1 MAFIMLILSK
11 VAELLRLIN
20 TIMKITFLVPPPI
33 DGKIPERVAG
43 CAYLLYYVPNV
54 FLLSAAAVLEKE
66 GYEVKYIETTI
77 KKWDQK
83 RFRAFLREDLSD
95 IYCFYSV
102 NLSQKTDIQ
111 ALCDIREI
119 RGNVPIVYFGP
130 APSDRPA
137 EFVVDENSY
146 VVRGE
151 PEYTMLELVKALE
164 AKSIINGIQSVS
176 FRNKSRTHISHGLMK
191 NTPPQS
197 PPSQGGE
204 AGVENTFSDEIVHN
218 ANREPIEDLD
228 SLPFPARHLLEERNV
243 YYNPKLGMRPFT
255 AVCTSRGCS
264 YRCIYCVP
272 SSLSF
277 SRELEYKHYM
287 EKKPPVRKRS
297 PENII
302 EEFKLLKSQGYKAV
316 NIQDDQFVWGEERT
330 VKICEG
336 IRDLDIIWGCSARSD
351 HLTEPIV
358 KAMSEAHCKFIDL
371 GVESFNQKILDYVK
385 KDIDVKKNEEAIKL
399 VKKYGISAKI
409 NIMFGASPLET
420 MDTIKKNMEEVKRL
434 KVDQVMYN
442 IANPFPGTE
451 FYKIAKENEL
461 FVYGDYKPV
470 NVAKEANIAYPHL
483 GKTDLEKAVRRANFE
498 FFLTPRFILKNIRR
512 LGSLD
517 SLKAMF
523 RKLF

>member
-1 MAFIMLILSK
+1 
-11 VAELLRLIN
+11 
-20 TIMKITFLVPPPI
+20 MKITFLVPPPI
-33 DGKIPERVAG
+33 DGNVPERVAG
-43 CAYLLYYVPNV
+43 CAYLLYYVPNI
-54 FLLSAAAVLEKE
+54 FLLSAAAVLEKS
-66 GYEVKYIETTI
+66 GFEVRYIETTI
-77 KKWDQK
+77 KKWD
-83 RFRAFLREDLSD
+83 RGHFLSFLKEDLSD
-95 IYCFYSV
+95 VYSIYSV
-102 NLSQKTDIQ
+102 NLSQETDMQ
-111 ALCDIREI
+111 ALQDIRRI
-119 RGNVPIVYFGP
+119 RGDVPVIFFGP

-137 EFVVDENSY
+137 EFVADAHTY

-151 PEYTMLELVKALE
+151 PEYTMRELIQALNTR
-164 AKSIINGIQSVS
+164 SGIHGIKSVS
-176 FRNKSRTHISHGLMK
+176 FYN
-191 NTPPQS
+191 N
-197 PPSQGGE
+197 
-204 AGVENTFSDEIVHN
+204 EIVHN
-218 ANREPIEDLD
+218 ATREPIENLD
-228 SLPFPARHLLEERNV
+228 VLPFPARHLLEEKDI

-277 SRELEYKHYM
+277 SRELEYKHYFD
-287 EKKPPVRKRS
+287 KKPPVRKRS

-302 EEFKLLKSQGYKAV
+302 EEFTLLKSQGYKAV
-316 NIQDDQFVWGEERT
+316 NVQDDQFVWGEERT

-336 IRDLDIIWGCSARSD
+336 IKDLGIVWGCSARSD

-358 KAMSEAHCKFIDL
+358 KVMAAAHCKFIDL
-371 GVESFNQKILDYVK
+371 GVESFNQEILDYVK

-420 MDTIKKNMEEVKRL
+420 TETIKKNMEEVKRL

-442 IANPFPGTE
+442 IANPFPGTD
-451 FYKIAKENEL
+451 FYRTAKDNNL

-483 GKTDLEKAVRRANFE
+483 SKTDLEKAVRRANFE
-498 FFLTPRFILKNIRR
+498 FFLSPRFILKNIRR
-512 LGSLD
+512 LGSFD

>member
-1 MAFIMLILSK
+1 
-11 VAELLRLIN
+11 
-20 TIMKITFLVPPPI
+20 MKITFLVPPPT

-43 CAYLLYYVPNV
+43 CAYLLYYVPNI
-54 FLLSAAAVLEKE
+54 FLLSAAAILEKS
-66 GYEVKYIETTI
+66 GYEVRYVETTI
-77 KKWDQK
+77 KKWD
-83 RFRAFLREDLSD
+83 REHFLTFLNEDRSD
-95 IYCFYSV
+95 VYCLYSV
-102 NLSQKTDIQ
+102 NLSQNTDSR
-111 ALCDIREI
+111 AHGDIREV
-119 RGNVPIVYFGP
+119 RGEAPIVFFGP

-137 EFVVDENSY
+137 EFVVDDNSY

-151 PEYTMLELVKALE
+151 PEYTMLELVQALE
-164 AKSIINGIQSVS
+164 TKSTMSGIKSLS
-176 FRNKSRTHISHGLMK
+176 FRDRGKIIHTS
-191 NTPPQS
+191 
-197 PPSQGGE
+197 
-204 AGVENTFSDEIVHN
+204 
-218 ANREPIEDLD
+218 NREPIEDLD
-228 SLPFPARHLLEERNV
+228 LLPFPARHLLEERDA
-243 YYNPKLGMRPFT
+243 YHNPKLGKRPFT
-255 AVCTSRGCS
+255 AVYTSRGCS

-277 SRELEYKHYM
+277 SRELEYKHYLD
-287 EKKPPVRKRS
+287 KKPPVRKRS

-302 EEFKLLKSQGYKAV
+302 DEFQLLKSQGYKAV
-316 NIQDDQFVWGEERT
+316 NVQDDQFVWGEERT

-336 IRDLDIIWGCSARSD
+336 IKDLGLVWGCSARSD
-351 HLTEPIV
+351 HLNEPIV
-358 KAMSEAHCKFIDL
+358 KAMAAAHCKFIDL
-371 GVESFNQKILDYVK
+371 GVESFNQEILDFIK
-385 KDIDVKKNEEAIKL
+385 KDIDVRKNEEAINL

-420 MDTIKKNMEEVKRL
+420 LDTIKKNMKEVKRL

-451 FYKIAKENEL
+451 FYNIARENNL

-483 GKTDLEKAVRRANFE
+483 SKTALENAVRRANYE

>member
-1 MAFIMLILSK
+1 
-11 VAELLRLIN
+11 
-20 TIMKITFLVPPPI
+20 MKITFLVPPPI

-43 CAYLLYYVPNV
+43 CAYLLYYVPNI
-54 FLLSAAAVLEKE
+54 FLLSAAAVLEKA
-66 GYEVKYIETTI
+66 GYEAKYIETTI

-83 RFRAFLREDLSD
+83 QFRAFLREDLSD
-95 IYCFYSV
+95 IYSFYSV
-102 NLSQKTDIQ
+102 NLSQETDLQ
-111 ALCDIREI
+111 ALKDIREI
-119 RGNVPIVYFGP
+119 RGNIPVIFFGP

-137 EFVVDENSY
+137 EFVVDKNSY

-151 PEYTMLELVKALE
+151 PEYTMLELAKALD
-164 AKSIINGIQSVS
+164 AKLNIKGIKSVS
-176 FRNKSRTHISHGLMK
+176 FR
-191 NTPPQS
+191 
-197 PPSQGGE
+197 
-204 AGVENTFSDEIVHN
+204 ENEEIIHN
-218 ANREPIEDLD
+218 ANREPIEDID
-228 SLPFPARHLLEERNV
+228 VLPFPARHLLEERDV
-243 YYNPKLGMRPFT
+243 YYNPKLGVRPFT

-277 SRELEYKHYM
+277 SRELEYKHYFN
-287 EKKPPVRKRS
+287 KKPPVRKRS

-316 NIQDDQFVWGEERT
+316 NVQDDQFVWGEERT
-330 VKICEG
+330 IKICEG
-336 IRDLDIIWGCSARSD
+336 IRDLGIVWGCSARSD

-358 KAMSEAHCKFIDL
+358 KAMADAHCKFIDL
-371 GVESFNQKILDYVK
+371 GVESFNQEILDYVK
-385 KDIDVKKNEEAIKL
+385 KDIDVKKNEEAIAL
-399 VKKYGISAKI
+399 VRKYGINAKI

-420 MDTIKKNMEEVKRL
+420 PETIKKNMEEVKRL

-442 IANPFPGTE
+442 IANPFPGTD
-451 FYKIAKENEL
+451 FYKIAKENKL

-483 GKTDLEKAVRRANFE
+483 GKDALEKAVRRANFE
-498 FFLTPRFILKNIRR
+498 FFLTPRFIVKNIRR

>member
-1 MAFIMLILSK
+1 
-11 VAELLRLIN
+11 
-20 TIMKITFLVPPPI
+20 MKITFLVPPPI
-33 DGKIPERVAG
+33 NAKIPERVAG
-43 CAYLLYYVPNV
+43 CAYLLYYVPNI
-54 FLLSAAAVLEKE
+54 FLLSAAAVLEKA
-66 GYEVKYIETTI
+66 GFEVKYIETTI
-77 KKWDQK
+77 KKWD
-83 RFRAFLREDLSD
+83 RGHFLSFLREDLSD
-95 IYCFYSV
+95 VYCFYSV
-102 NLSQKTDIQ
+102 NLSQNTDLQ
-111 ALCDIREI
+111 ALKDIREI
-119 RGNVPIVYFGP
+119 RGDVPIIFFGP

-137 EFVVDENSY
+137 EFVVDDYAY

-151 PEYTMLELVKALE
+151 PEYTMLELTKALE
-164 AKSIINGIQSVS
+164 KNSALYGIKSVS
-176 FRNKSRTHISHGLMK
+176 FRK
-191 NTPPQS
+191 NGS
-197 PPSQGGE
+197 IL
-204 AGVENTFSDEIVHN
+204 NN

-228 SLPFPARHLLEERNV
+228 ALPFPARHLLEERDV
-243 YYNPKLGMRPFT
+243 YYNPKLGKRPFT

-277 SRELEYKHYM
+277 SRELEYKHHVG
-287 EKKPPVRKRS
+287 KKPPVRKRS

-302 EEFKLLKSQGYKAV
+302 EEFKLLKSQGYNAV
-316 NIQDDQFVWGEERT
+316 NVQDDQFVWGEERT
-330 VKICEG
+330 IKICEG
-336 IRDLDIIWGCSARSD
+336 IRDLDMVWGCSARSD
-351 HLTEPIV
+351 HLTEPVV
-358 KAMSEAHCKFIDL
+358 KAMAAAHCKFIDL
-371 GVESFNQKILDYVK
+371 GVESFNQEILDYVK
-385 KDIDVKKNEEAIKL
+385 KDIEVKKNEEAINL

-420 MDTIKKNMEEVKRL
+420 MATIQKNREEVKRL

-451 FYKIAKENEL
+451 FYKIAKESKL

-483 GKTDLEKAVRRANFE
+483 GKTELENAVRRANFE

-517 SLKAMF
+517 SMKAMF

>member
-1 MAFIMLILSK
+1 
-11 VAELLRLIN
+11 
-20 TIMKITFLVPPPI
+20 MKITFLVPPPI
-33 DGKIPERVAG
+33 DGNIPERVAG
-43 CAYLLYYVPNV
+43 CAYLLYYVPNI
-54 FLLSAAAVLEKE
+54 FLLSAAALLEKE
-66 GYEVKYIETTI
+66 GYEVKYIESTI
-77 KKWDQK
+77 KKWGMGQ
-83 RFRAFLREDLSD
+83 FQAFLKEDLSD
-95 IYCFYSV
+95 VYCFYSV
-102 NLSQKTDIQ
+102 NLSQETDTQ
-111 ALCDIREI
+111 ALNTIRTI
-119 RGNVPIVYFGP
+119 RGNVPVVFFGP

-137 EFVVDENSY
+137 EFLLDENSY

-151 PEYTMLELVKALE
+151 PEYTMLELVKSLE
-164 AKSIINGIQSVS
+164 TRQKIQGIKSVS
-176 FRNKSRTHISHGLMK
+176 FK
-191 NTPPQS
+191 
-197 PPSQGGE
+197 
-204 AGVENTFSDEIVHN
+204 ENGIPVHN
-218 ANREPIEDLD
+218 YNRDPIEDLD
-228 SLPFPARHLLEERNV
+228 ALPFPARHLLDDREV
-243 YYNPKLGMRPFT
+243 YYNPKLGKRPFT
-255 AVCTSRGCS
+255 AICTSRGCS

-277 SRELEYKHYM
+277 SRELEYKHQFG
-287 EKKPPVRKRS
+287 KKPPVRKRS

-302 EEFKLLKSQGYKAV
+302 EEFIVLKQQGYKAV

-336 IRDLDIIWGCSARSD
+336 IKDLDIIWGCSARAD
-351 HLTEPIV
+351 HLNETIV
-358 KAMSEAHCKFIDL
+358 KAMADANCKFIDL
-371 GVESFNQKILDYVK
+371 GVESFNQEILDYVK
-385 KDIDVKKNEEAIKL
+385 KDIDVRKNEEAIRI

-420 MDTIKKNMEEVKRL
+420 KATIKKNKKAVKRL

-451 FYKIAKENEL
+451 FYTIAKEQNL

-483 GKTDLEKAVRRANFE
+483 DKRALENAVRRANFE

-512 LGSLD
+512 IGSLD

>member
-1 MAFIMLILSK
+1 
-11 VAELLRLIN
+11 
-20 TIMKITFLVPPPI
+20 MKITFLVPPPI

-43 CAYLLYYVPNV
+43 CAYLLYYVPNI

-66 GYEVKYIETTI
+66 GYKVKYLEMTI
-77 KKWDQK
+77 KKWN
-83 RFRAFLREDLSD
+83 RGHFLAFLREDLSD
-95 IYCFYSV
+95 VYGFYSV
-102 NLSQKTDIQ
+102 NLSQKTDMQ
-111 ALCDIREI
+111 ALMDIREV
-119 RGNVPIVYFGP
+119 RGNVPIIFFGP

-137 EFVVDENSY
+137 EFVADENTY

-151 PEYTMLELVKALE
+151 PEYSMVELIKALE
-164 AKSIINGIQSVS
+164 TKSTIDGIKSVS
-176 FRNKSRTHISHGLMK
+176 FKADDKI
-191 NTPPQS
+191 
-197 PPSQGGE
+197 
-204 AGVENTFSDEIVHN
+204 IHN
-218 ANREPIEDLD
+218 VNREPIEDLD
-228 SLPFPARHLLEERNV
+228 ALPFPARHLLEERDV
-243 YYNPKLGMRPFT
+243 YYNPKLGKRPFT

-277 SRELEYKHYM
+277 SRELEYKHHSG
-287 EKKPPVRKRS
+287 KKPPVRKRS
-297 PENII
+297 AENII

-316 NIQDDQFVWGEERT
+316 NIQDDQFVWGEDRT

-336 IRDLDIIWGCSARSD
+336 IKDLGIVWGCSARSD
-351 HLTEPIV
+351 HLNEPIV
-358 KAMSEAHCKFIDL
+358 KAMADANCKFIDL
-371 GVESFNQKILDYVK
+371 GVESFNQEILDYVK
-385 KDIDVKKNEEAIKL
+385 KDIDVRKNEEAIRL
-399 VKKYGISAKI
+399 VRKYGIHAKI

-451 FYKIAKENEL
+451 FYKIAKENKL

-470 NVAKEANIAYPHL
+470 DVAKEANIAYPHL
-483 GKTDLEKAVRRANFE
+483 GKTDLENAVRRANFE